1 MPKDWTIKQVEAAR
15 HPGTKPGGKP
25 VPVLFRVSAG
35 LYLQVT
41 PGQSKQWVHRFMLAG
56 KSRHMGLGAY
66 PAVGLA
72 DARAKVAAADKLRND
87 GTDPLEAKRAATAA
101 AAEAAKAAA
110 GRHTFQAVADLY
122 IAAHEAS
129 WRNAKH
135 RQQWRNTLKT
145 YAFPAFGAHPVDTV
159 DTSAITTVLEPLWQS
174 RTETAS
180 RLRGRI
186 EAVLDYATARGWRA
200 GENPARWRGHL
211 ANLLPKRSKVQRVQH
226 HAACPWQEA
235 GAFMAELAQRDGL
248 AALALRFV
256 ILTAARTGEAL
267 GARWSE
273 IDMAAK
279 VWTVPGT
286 RMKAGR
292 EHRVPLSDDAL
303 AILATVAPLRDR
315 DDANPL
321 VFPARRGKQFS
332 DAALTAV
339 LRRMNP
345 ETPDKPARFR
355 DRRTGEAI
363 TVHGMRSAFR
373 DWCAEAVAVP
383 REVAEA
389 ALAHTLR
396 DKVEAAYARG
406 DMLERRRPLMAE
418 WAKFLAKP
426 MTPAAVESMAE
437 ARQRRALA

>member
-1 MPKDWTIKQVEAAR
+1 
-15 HPGTKPGGKP
+15 
-25 VPVLFRVSAG
+25 
-35 LYLQVT
+35 
-41 PGQSKQWVHRFMLAG
+41 
-56 KSRHMGLGAY
+56 MGLGAY

-72 DARAKVAAADKLRND
+72 DARAKVAAADRLRND
-87 GTDPLEAKRAATAA
+87 GTDPLEAKRAAAFA
-101 AAEAAKAAA
+101 AAEAARAAA

-135 RQQWRNTLKT
+135 RQQWRNTLAT
-145 YAFPAFGAHPVDTV
+145 YAFPAFGTHPVEAV
-159 DTSAITTVLEPLWQS
+159 DTALVTSVLEPLWQS

-180 RLRGRI
+180 RLRGRV
-186 EAVLDYATARGWRA
+186 EAVLDYATARGWRS

-226 HAACPWQEA
+226 HAACHWQEA
-235 GAFMAELAQRDGL
+235 GAFVADLATREGV
-248 AALALRFV
+248 AALALRFL
-256 ILTAARTGEAL
+256 ILTAARSGEVL

-273 IDMAAK
+273 IDLAAK

-303 AILATVAPLRDR
+303 AILATVAPLRDT

-321 VFPARRGKQFS
+321 VFPAPRGGKTYS
-332 DAALTAV
+332 DAALTAL

-345 ETPDKPARFR
+345 EAAGQPARWR

-363 TVHGMRSAFR
+363 TPHGFRSTFR

-406 DMLERRRPLMAE
+406 DMLERRRPLMAD
-418 WAKFLAKP
+418 WARFLAKP
-426 MTPAAVESMAE
+426 LKPSDVADLAE